1 MKKLF
6 SILTI
11 LMFLFSSLAIAGPPV
26 PAPIIGKFTI
36 NGAGTLGY
44 IVEAQNLR
52 TLETI
57 SGREIDSMTTEP
69 NGFFFDLSYFA
80 QGYVGPSPVYP
91 GDVIEVR
98 VVGFPTS
105 AIQFNIPEVTPYTIS
120 LSVTTGSVVQ
130 CADGSIV
137 SDISLCPEI
146 EEPEPEPE
154 EKVVEV
160 ETKVS
165 SSEDKDTASVE
176 ADYGQEIE
184 VQVTNTKL
192 DILKDGTLDFNGEDY
207 DYREIIYF
215 AGKIETSIVEEDYEL
230 DPYLIL
236 SEGAIEY
243 RYKFDDVI
251 DLSEIEEDEELE
263 ISFLGKDIKIIE
275 AWKDEITVRSGRE
288 EFLKEGEAVVIS
300 GKVVTVKTVGE
311 TSIMVDVS
319 GAEQIIGLEES
330 REVNGIYVLV
340 DNILYKDYED
350 GYVELIIGT
359 QSDKTVR
366 DGDDFE
372 LFIEDDETFKWVI
385 SLPDYIGIV
394 SQEEYK
400 SVDEDED
407 YKPLGLG
414 DSFSLPNGYVDI
426 KFSSITDTPRTE
438 ITFKVKD
445 NQLLVKGDDGDFVSP
460 TDEYDRVYIDST
472 GIYDDDDVLI
482 ATDRI
487 RLGDSDTYLELG
499 SVRIGKLV
507 IKLDMSD
514 ILYDGISYLA
524 EDGRFLDYL
533 GIIFSDP
540 EDGVDE
546 QSGFEVSIPEERPEA
561 TITFSAGTEVIED
574 DTTPTD
580 DTEEDKDVEDTTT
593 PTTPDTTTTTIPPV
607 VEPPVV
613 TPPVEP
619 DVPPVDDEDKFT
631 DTIFFKLL
639 ELLGIILATLGV
651 KWRAGFLGLAKYQW
665 KQGNYGTAIK
675 MLLTA
680 TKRAKEDYY
689 KKKG

>member
-11 LMFLFSSLAIAGPPV
+11 LMFLFSSLTLAAPPV

-36 NGAGTLGY
+36 NGGGTLGY
-44 IVEAQNLR
+44 IVEAQNQR
-52 TLETI
+52 TLEVI
-57 SGREIDSMTTEP
+57 SGREINSMTTEP
-69 NGFFFDLSYFA
+69 NGFFFDLSFFT

-105 AIQFNIPEVTPYTIS
+105 AIQFNVPSETPYTIS

-146 EEPEPEPE
+146 EEPEEP
-154 EKVVEV
+154 VVEI

-165 SSEDKDTASVE
+165 STEDKDTASVE
-176 ADYGQEIE
+176 ADYGQEID
-184 VQVTNTKL
+184 VQITNTKL

-230 DPYLIL
+230 EPRLVL
-236 SEGAIEY
+236 GEGAVEY
-243 RYKFDDVI
+243 RYKFDDLI

-275 AWKDEITVRSGRE
+275 AWEDEITVRSGEE

-311 TSIMVDVS
+311 TSIMVDV
-319 GAEQIIGLEES
+319 GGTEQIIGLEDS
-330 REVNGIYVLV
+330 REVNGIHILV

-372 LFIEDDETFKWVI
+372 LFVEDDETFSWVI
-385 SLPDYIGIV
+385 NLPDYIGIV

-414 DSFSLPNGYVDI
+414 DTFSLPNNYVDI

-482 ATDRI
+482 ATDKI

-514 ILYDGISYLA
+514 ILYDGISYLS

-561 TITFSAGTEVIED
+561 TISFSAGTEVIPPD
-574 DTTPTD
+574 ITPIPTPTP
-580 DTEEDKDVEDTTT
+580 VPT
-593 PTTPDTTTTTIPPV
+593 PEPTP

-613 TPPVEP
+613 IPPTTTTTVPPTTPPVITPP
-619 DVPPVDDEDKFT
+619 DVPVEPES
-631 DTIFFKLL
+631 KLFESL
-639 ELLGIILATLGV
+639 TYLLGIILAALGV
-651 KWRAGFLGLAKYQW
+651 KWRAGYLGLAKYYW
-665 KQGNYGTAIK
+665 NKGEKMRAVK
-675 MLLTA
+675 MLITA